1 MIVSE
6 APVDHREIESLLLHA
21 RWFNQLAP
29 DTDIDLANW
38 FDQQGVNWVDCENII
53 GPLRTHPVQ
62 MLEQGFDFCDRGP
75 AYVIQGV
82 YNENGAALDLVAWS
96 LTEPNNFRLFFG
108 DGVMLGA
115 DNASIPA
122 LYPLNVH
129 RSPLNWLRA
138 RCTGI
143 CILSA
148 TNARKKLGRYHGKLI
163 AEDLNHA
170 KALAKALA
178 PAVGADRII
187 MPRLRVVGEV
197 A

>member
-1 MIVSE
+1 MIE
-6 APVDHREIESLLLHA
+6 AETPFDHRGFEALLLHA
-21 RWFNQLAP
+21 RWLNQLAA

-38 FDQQGVNWVDCENII
+38 FDQQGIDWVDCENIT

-62 MLEQGFDFCDRGP
+62 FLKQGFDFCDRGP
-75 AYVIQGV
+75 AYVIQCV

-96 LTEPNNFRLFFG
+96 LTEPSKTSLYLG
-108 DGVMLGA
+108 DGIMLGA
-115 DNASIPA
+115 ENAAISA
-122 LYPLNVH
+122 LYPLQVH
-129 RSPLNWLRA
+129 RSPLKWLKA
-138 RCTGI
+138 GCTGI

-148 TNARKKLGRYHGKLI
+148 TNARKTLGRYRGKLI
-163 AEDLNHA
+163 AEDLKHA

-178 PAVGADRII
+178 PAVGPDRIV